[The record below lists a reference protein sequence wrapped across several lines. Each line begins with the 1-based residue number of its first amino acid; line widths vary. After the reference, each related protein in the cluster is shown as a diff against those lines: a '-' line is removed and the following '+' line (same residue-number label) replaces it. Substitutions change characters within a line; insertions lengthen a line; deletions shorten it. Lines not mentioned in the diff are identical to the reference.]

1 MTNSSEFIQIKEA
14 LDFISNHT
22 FTSPETGII
31 LGTGLGGLL
40 EKCEIELRI
49 PYQDIPHFPSATVES
64 HKGQLIFAKIHN
76 KPVVI
81 MQGRFHYYEGY
92 SGKQI
97 TFPVRVLK
105 ELGISNILISNASG
119 AINANYKKGDLVIV
133 DDHMNLLFDNPL
145 RGKNID
151 EHGPRFTDMSE
162 PYCKN
167 LQKLLWECAS
177 EITGQI
183 HSGVY
188 AAWQG
193 PSLETRAEY
202 RMLKI
207 LGADLVGMSTVPEV
221 IVANHMGLPCAV
233 VSVLTDEC
241 DPDNLKPV
249 SIAEIIA
256 TANEA
261 EPKLTELF
269 SRVIQKL

>member
-1 MTNSSEFIQIKEA
+1 MKQIKEA
-14 LDFISNHT
+14 LKYINTYSYNK
-22 FTSPETGII
+22 PIAGIV

-40 EKCEIELRI
+40 DQCNVQTEIA
-49 PYQDIPHFPSATVES
+49 YKDIPHFPVSTVES
-64 HKGQLIFAKIHN
+64 HQGKLIFGKISE

-92 SGKQI
+92 TAQEI
-97 TFPVRVLK
+97 TFPIRVLK
-105 ELGISNILISNASG
+105 ELGILNLLISNASG
-119 AINANYKKGDLVIV
+119 AINKSYKKGDLVIV
-133 DDHMNLLFDNPL
+133 NDHINLLFDNPL

-151 EHGPRFTDMSE
+151 DQGPRFPDMSE
-162 PYCKN
+162 PYNKK
-167 LQKLLWECAS
+167 LSKLLWSISDDIDCKF
-177 EITGQI
+177 

-202 RMLKI
+202 KMLGV

-221 IVANHMGLPCAV
+221 IVANHINLPCAV

-241 DPDNLKPV
+241 DPDNLTPV
-249 SIAEIIA
+249 SIEEIIA
-256 TANEA
+256 VAQMA

-269 SRVIQKL
+269 CKVIKRL

>member
-1 MTNSSEFIQIKEA
+1 MKEIQEA
-14 LDFISNHT
+14 LNFINNFK
-22 FTSPETGII
+22 FTSPKIGIV

-40 EKCEIELRI
+40 KNCDVKLSI
-49 PYQDIPHFPSATVES
+49 PYSDIPHFPISTVES
-64 HKGQLIFAKIHN
+64 HTGQLIFGVISG

-92 SGKQI
+92 NSKEI
-97 TFPVRVLK
+97 TFPIRVLK
-105 ELGISNILISNASG
+105 ELGINNLLISNASG
-119 AINANYKKGDLVIV
+119 AINPNYKKGELVIL
-133 DDHMNLLFDNPL
+133 DDHINLLFENPL

-151 EHGPRFTDMSE
+151 AHGPRFTDMSQ
-162 PYCKN
+162 PYN
-167 LQKLLWECAS
+167 NHLNELLWECTRNIGCTFHA
-177 EITGQI
+177 
-183 HSGVY
+183 GVY

-241 DPDNLKPV
+241 DPDKLKPV
-249 SIAEIIA
+249 SIKEIIE
-256 TANEA
+256 TAEKA
-261 EPKLTELF
+261 EPHLTSLF
-269 SRVIQKL
+269 TKIIERL

>member
-1 MTNSSEFIQIKEA
+1 MQKIQEA
-14 LDFISNHT
+14 LSYINKHT
-22 FTSPETGII
+22 FNKPSVGIV

-40 EKCEIELRI
+40 ERCKIELAI
-49 PYQDIPHFPSATVES
+49 PYENIPHFPVSTVES
-64 HKGQLIFAKIHN
+64 HKGQLIFGIISE

-92 SGKQI
+92 DAKEI
-97 TFPVRVLK
+97 TFPIRVLK
-105 ELGISNILISNASG
+105 ELGIDNLLISNASG
-119 AINANYKKGDLVIV
+119 AINPSYKKGDLVIL
-133 DDHMNLLFDNPL
+133 DDHINLLFENPL

-151 EHGPRFTDMSE
+151 EHGPRFPDMSA
-162 PYCKN
+162 PYDKTLAN
-167 LQKLLWECAS
+167 LLWGLS
-177 EITGQI
+177 KEIDCNF

-221 IVANHMGLPCAV
+221 IVANHMNLPCAV

-241 DPDNLKPV
+241 DPDNLTPV
-249 SIAEIIA
+249 TLEEIIEVA
-256 TANEA
+256 EKA
-261 EPKLTELF
+261 EPKLTDLF
-269 SRVIQKL
+269 SKVIKQL

>member
-1 MTNSSEFIQIKEA
+1 MQAIREAVNFINKF
-14 LDFISNHT
+14 DFVKPH
-22 FTSPETGII
+22 TGIV

-40 EKCEIELRI
+40 ENCDVKLSIS
-49 PYQDIPHFPSATVES
+49 YSDIPHFPTSTVES
-64 HKGQLIFAKIHN
+64 HSGKLIFGEIAN

-92 SGKQI
+92 SSKEI
-97 TFPVRVLK
+97 TFPIRVLK
-105 ELGISNILISNASG
+105 ELGINNLLISNASG
-119 AINANYKKGDLVIV
+119 AINLNYKKGDLVIL
-133 DDHMNLLFDNPL
+133 DDHINLLFENPL

-151 EHGPRFTDMSE
+151 EHGPRFTDMSQ
-162 PYCKN
+162 PYDEGLN
-167 LQKLLWECAS
+167 KLLWECS
-177 EITGQI
+177 KSIDCNF

-221 IVANHMGLPCAV
+221 IVANHMSLPCAV

-241 DPDNLKPV
+241 DPDNLAPV
-249 SIAEIIA
+249 SIEEIIE
-256 TANEA
+256 TAEKA

-269 SRVIQKL
+269 TKVIERL